1 MSNMGLNDS
10 QKNML
15 QEFLKQMKQDDSVL
29 RARMNDERIMLLAEY
44 DATKGL
50 IDVTVPVDTFREKFK
65 EFKQLIKR
73 GSFTLKSLE
82 DSNRIIIRY
91 VGENPNGSRNLI
103 AGITNK
109 RGNVVGLMPHPEHA
123 VDSLT
128 GPSTNGLPFFT
139 SVLTALVGK

>member
-1 MSNMGLNDS
+1 MSNMGFNDS

-50 IDVTVPVDTFREKFK
+50 IDVTVPVDTFREKFT

-82 DSNRIIIRY
+82 DSVYERW
-91 VGENPNGSRNLI
+91 
-103 AGITNK
+103 GITEAPRDASEEPAEKHTVITGFTVANI
-109 RGNVVGLMPHPEHA
+109 PE
-123 VDSLT
+123 DSKENT
-128 GPSTNGLPFFT
+128 
-139 SVLTALVGK
+139 